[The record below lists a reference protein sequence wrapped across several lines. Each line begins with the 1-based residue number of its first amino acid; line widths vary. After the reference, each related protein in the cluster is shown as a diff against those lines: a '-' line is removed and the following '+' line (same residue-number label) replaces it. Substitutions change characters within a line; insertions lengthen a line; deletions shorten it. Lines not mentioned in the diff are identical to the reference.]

1 MKLTKIC
8 MPLLALAV
16 FAGCQ
21 SSPPQKAKKPMINE
35 QEEPSPYEKNR
46 PAGQDKYKAPD
57 RGLGTLDYSRDA
69 KDATDTDT
77 QQSEKA
83 LQDTD
88 Q

>member
-1 MKLTKIC
+1 MKIIKIGVL
-8 MPLLALAV
+8 LLAFVV

-21 SSPPQKAKKPMINE
+21 SNPPQKAKKPMINE
-35 QEEPSPYEKNR
+35 QEEPNPYEQDR
-46 PAGQDKYKAPD
+46 PSDQNKYKSPD

-69 KDATDTDT
+69 KDATDADT

-83 LQDTD
+83 VEDTN